1 MSEITWEQWMLE
13 CEQRYLEITARQYLE
28 RLEYYNQANNYGIAI
43 HIK

>member
-13 CEQRYLEITARQYLE
+13 TEQRWIEITATEYLAK
-28 RLEYYNQANNYGIAI
+28 LEFYNQANNYGIAL